1 MTRRGFL
8 LAAGAL
14 AAPLAVRAQRG
25 VPRVGA
31 IVYSATYKPIFDG
44 LRAGL
49 KELGLQEG
57 RHLTLDLHD
66 AGGEPKS
73 IENAA
78 RRFEAEGVALI
89 YSITTTATRLIK
101 RSSSRVP
108 VVFCVGTDPSHTGLV
123 DSYARPGGRFTGVHY
138 LTADLTAKRLELLK
152 EALPKLSRV
161 LTFYNPGNPTAQES
175 SRNAREACGKLGLKL
190 IERHVGSEAELRAGL
205 DALRHG
211 DADAYLILS
220 DALVTGRAQLII
232 DRALAIRMP
241 TIMYDQSLA
250 ERGALLS
257 YGVDTHEV
265 GRQSAQYVQRVLGGA
280 RPADLPVENVT
291 RLIFAFNRRTA
302 QAIGVKV
309 PPAMLVRFDRVID

>member
-1 MTRRGFL
+1 MKRRAFL

-14 AAPLAVRAQRG
+14 AAPLAGRTQSR

-73 IENAA
+73 IESAA

-89 YSITTTATRLIK
+89 YSVTTTASRLIK
-101 RSSSRVP
+101 QSTSRVP
-108 VVFCVGTDPSHTGLV
+108 VVFCVGTDPSRMGLV
-123 DSYARPGGRFTGVHY
+123 DSYAKPGGRFTGVHY

-152 EALPKLSRV
+152 EVLPKLSRV
-161 LTFYNPGNPTAQES
+161 LTFYNPDNPTAQES

-190 IERHVGSEAELRAGL
+190 IERHVRTEAELRAGL

-211 DADAYLILS
+211 DADAYLIVS

-232 DRALAIRMP
+232 DRAQAIRMP

-257 YGVDTHEV
+257 YGVDTREV
-265 GRQSAQYVQRVLGGA
+265 GRQSAKYVQHVLGGA

-309 PPAMLVRFDRVID
+309 PAAMLVRFDRVIE